1 MAELS
6 FLYLA
11 LAVGFI
17 ILVLFLCIVL
27 WRANKVLEKMEETLG
42 TVNRTADMVEKSVA
56 NVIPIVNGLTG
67 AINLFMAFAQKMV
80 GKMGSK
86 SKKSNE

>member
-1 MAELS
+1 MAELN
-6 FLYLA
+6 FLYIA

-17 ILVLFLCIVL
+17 VLVVFLCIVL

-42 TVNRTADMVEKSVA
+42 SVNRTADMVEKSVA

-86 SKKSNE
+86 SKKNDD